1 MKSKTDVLVIGGGVI
16 GTSIAR
22 ELSRYQQDVTVVEKG
37 GDVCVGTSKAN
48 SALIHAGFNADKKKL
63 KGRLNV
69 RGNEL
74 YRERIQHE
82 FDIPFVWAGAMVV
95 ATSEDDV
102 PKLESILEN
111 GRKNGVPDL
120 EIVRGDRLFEME
132 PSLTDEAVAALY
144 APTAGYTN
152 PFELTV
158 AFANN
163 AVENGATVEL
173 EAEVLDIE
181 PRGDGF
187 VVTTARGD
195 IEADIVVNAAGLYAD
210 SIARMVGIDDF
221 EITPRRGEYYLYDK
235 KLDIEV
241 NHTLFPVP
249 SEVSKGIVVTPT
261 DEGNL
266 LIGPN
271 AEEIQDKEDTSTT
284 RPGLDHVLEGAKKTL
299 PDLSKEQVIKEFA
312 GLRPAILETGDF
324 RIEAS
329 DEVPG
334 FVNVAGI
341 QSPGLAS
348 APAIAEY
355 VVDIVDDLA
364 GGLTETGEFDPYYQP
379 PPKFRHMDHAERTA
393 LIEEDDDYG
402 QIICRCESVT
412 KGEILDAIHEPVGA
426 RTVNAIKRR
435 VRPGAGRCQGG
446 FCGPR
451 VVEILSAELDIPM
464 TEVKLE
470 SGDSQILTDEIKQPL
485 LENAATDEGE
495 AAADGGERR

>member
-1 MKSKTDVLVIGGGVI
+1 MKSTTEVLVIGGGVI
-16 GTSIAR
+16 GTAIAR
-22 ELSRYQQDVTVVEKG
+22 ELSRFQLDVMLVEKG
-37 GDVCVGTSKAN
+37 ADVCVGTSKAN

-82 FDIPFVWAGAMVV
+82 FDIPFVWAGALVV
-95 ATSEDDV
+95 AKSEDEV
-102 PKLESILEN
+102 PKLEAILEN
-111 GRKNGVPDL
+111 GRENGVPDL

-132 PSLTDEAVAALY
+132 PNLTENAVAALY

-152 PFELTV
+152 PFELTA

-163 AVENGATVEL
+163 AAENGVDVEL
-173 EAEVLDIE
+173 EAEVLGIE
-181 PRGDGF
+181 RRGGAF
-187 VVTTARGD
+187 VVETARGD
-195 IEADIVVNAAGLYAD
+195 VTADYVVNAAGLYAD
-210 SIARMVGIDDF
+210 EISRMVGIDDF

-235 KLDIEV
+235 KLDLEV
-241 NHTLFPVP
+241 NQTIFPVP

-271 AEEIQDKEDTSTT
+271 AEEIEDKTDTSTT
-284 RPGLDHVLEGAKKTL
+284 RPGLTTVIEGAQKTFPAL
-299 PDLSKEQVIKEFA
+299 TKEKVIKEFA

-324 RIEAS
+324 RIRAEEA
-329 DEVPG
+329 VPG

-355 VVDIVDDLA
+355 VVDIVQDLT
-364 GGLTETGEFDPYYQP
+364 GGLTENPAFDPYYEP
-379 PPKFRHMDHAERTA
+379 PPKFRHMSHAERA
-393 LIEEDDDYG
+393 ELVESDPDYG

-412 KGEILDAIHEPVGA
+412 RGEILDAIREPVGA
-426 RTVNAIKRR
+426 RTVNAVKRR

-451 VVEILSAELDIPM
+451 VVEILSDELDVPM
-464 TEVKLE
+464 TDVRLE
-470 SGDSQILTDEIKQPL
+470 SGDSKILVDEIKRPL
-485 LENAATDEGE
+485 LDE
-495 AAADGGERR
+495 AAADGGEQR